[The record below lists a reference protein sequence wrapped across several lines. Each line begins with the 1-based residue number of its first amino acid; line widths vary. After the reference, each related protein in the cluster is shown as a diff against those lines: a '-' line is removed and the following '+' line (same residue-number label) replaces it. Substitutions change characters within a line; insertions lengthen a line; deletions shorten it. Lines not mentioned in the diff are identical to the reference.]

1 MFWKSASSF
10 SKPNWRRRSLPDSI
24 RGMNGYL
31 MTVAQSVSHFGGQ
44 AIAKLGEARHGRRK
58 SEPPRTG
65 EATQR
70 CTARLGK
77 APAARVNW
85 QIPPMTS
92 VGADL

>member
-1 MFWKSASSF
+1 MASY
-10 SKPNWRRRSLPDSI
+10 
-24 RGMNGYL
+24 G
-31 MTVAQSVSHFGGQ
+31 MTVAQSVSHFGWQ

-70 CTARLGK
+70 CTSRLGK
-77 APAARVNW
+77 APAARANW

-92 VGADL
+92 SGADL